1 MTDSRSSALQVWAP
15 EGVPEVESGADLA
28 ALLLAVTDIA
38 DGDIVVVTS
47 KVVSKAEGRVVEGE
61 RDEWLA
67 AETERVLARRGG
79 TAIVRHRLGLTLAA
93 AGIDA
98 SNVQPGRLVLL
109 PVDPDASAARLRADL
124 LTATG
129 HNVGVV
135 VTDTLGRAWRVG
147 QTDVAIGAAGLQ
159 VAIDHEGQIDAYGNP
174 LAVTLPA
181 VADEIAG
188 AAELAQGK
196 LTGRPF
202 AVLRGRD
209 DLVLPADEPGPGAAS
224 LVRPEGGDFFGYG
237 AREAV
242 VQAVLG
248 APEGQPP
255 FGAPAPLDELEAALA
270 RVPGAG
276 PEAIR
281 AIAFAHG
288 WSPEA
293 VESAGLV
300 RNRPAVT

>member
-1 MTDSRSSALQVWAP
+1 VTDSPISALQVWAP
-15 EGVPEVESGADLA
+15 EGVPEVEAGADLA
-28 ALLLAVTDIA
+28 ALLLAVSEIA

-67 AETERVLARRGG
+67 AETERVLARRAG

-98 SNVQPGRLVLL
+98 SNVAPGRLVLL

-124 LTATG
+124 LAATG
-129 HNVGVV
+129 HNVGVI

-202 AVLRGRD
+202 AVLRGRA
-209 DLVLPADEPGPGAAS
+209 DLVLPAGEAGPGAAS

-242 VQAVLG
+242 VQALLG

-288 WSPEA
+288 WAPEA
-293 VESAGLV
+293 VDSAGLV
-300 RNRPAVT
+300 RNRPGVT